1 MDSPTRPAE
10 FDGPFLDVVRA
21 VIRRSYELAKDHY
34 DPDIGV
40 DGQIFAF
47 AVYKIA
53 AHQFEIALT
62 SLPDATI
69 TWNGRG
75 REIVRGGKRL
85 RWNKV
90 GTSRKDAIDTSFPS
104 RSRSAAAMAEA
115 NAEQLDLGFGEA
127 EPVNWIIAHLGNP
140 ADGLCALY
148 LAAPIESRG
157 GQVTGWQRWIP
168 IFDINR
174 PDDGFP
180 VLPAPG
186 PLEPLP
192 ADLGALELDLFDETD
207 EETQR
212 G

>member
-1 MDSPTRPAE
+1 MESPTYPAE
-10 FDGPFLDVVRA
+10 FDGSFLDVVRS

-53 AHQFEIALT
+53 ARQFEIALP
-62 SLPDATI
+62 SLPETKI
-69 TWNGRG
+69 IWNGRG
-75 REIVRGGKRL
+75 REIVRGSKRL

-90 GTSRKDAIDTSFPS
+90 GTSHRDAIDTSFPS
-104 RSRSAAAMAEA
+104 RSKSAARMAEA
-115 NAEQLDLGFGEA
+115 NLEQLDLGFGES
-127 EPVNWIIAHLGNP
+127 EPINWIVAHVGNP
-140 ADGLCALY
+140 TDGLCALY

-157 GQVTGWQRWIP
+157 GQVTGWLRWIP

-174 PDDGFP
+174 PDEGFP

-186 PLEPLP
+186 PVEPLP
-192 ADLGALELDLFDETD
+192 ADLGDLEVDLFDETD
-207 EETQR
+207 EDAQR